1 MTVWTPSL
9 LVTCLLAACLAAGAP
24 STQAQVP
31 APAAGSGALK
41 RYVSLK
47 SDRVQLREGP
57 GNEYPASWVFK
68 RTGLPVEILREHQ
81 VWREIRDLSG
91 TVGWVHG
98 SLLSRRRTAL
108 VLPWEIKDGEPA
120 RASALLHDDDRES
133 SNAIARV
140 EAGTLVSIISCE
152 NGWCRISIGDY
163 RGFVEQSKLWGTS
176 PNELIK

>member
-1 MTVWTPSL
+1 MTSRTPRL
-9 LVTCLLAACLAAGAP
+9 GAACLLAACVAAGSP
-24 STQAQVP
+24 SSAGAQ
-31 APAAGSGALK
+31 APAAPASGTPK

-57 GNEYPASWVFK
+57 GTEYPASWVFR

-81 VWREIRDLSG
+81 VWREIRDATG
-91 TVGWVHG
+91 TVGWVHS

-108 VLPWEIKDGEPA
+108 VLPWEIKDGEPV
-120 RASALLHDDDRES
+120 RASALLHDDDNAG

-140 EAGTLVSIISCE
+140 EAGTLVSIIGCE
-152 NGWCRISIGDY
+152 NGWCRVSIGDF
-163 RGFVEQSKLWGTS
+163 RGFVEQSKLWGTD